1 MRADVSCTDE
11 EVREEQE
18 CDGDEHGEGE
28 DDRDP
33 AGGDDGGAVR
43 SYDAHGLCGATSH
56 VENVLV
62 L

>member
-1 MRADVSCTDE
+1 MRAAAASTDE

-33 AGGDDGGAVR
+33 VGGDGGGAVR
-43 SYDAHGLCGATSH
+43 SYDVHGLRGATSR